1 MKVKARVLFGLI
13 LLIATVL
20 CFSVQLSCAEIM
32 VCWVNVI
39 PEKPAEL
46 DDVKVFV
53 NFLFYTDPPH
63 VVDFSRV
70 HREGNMFSVNVTIH
84 VPRRDEFV
92 LQVVHN
98 QSNTYT
104 LGRLEA
110 GEYVFR
116 VYVQTVHGSCEYW
129 LEKEVTFTVYE
140 PPHAPEMPSSGYL
153 LALLALTSA
162 AAFMLKFRKRS

>member
-1 MKVKARVLFGLI
+1 V
-13 LLIATVL
+13 
-20 CFSVQLSCAEIM
+20 S
-32 VCWVNVI
+32 
-39 PEKPAEL
+39 
-46 DDVKVFV
+46 
-53 NFLFYTDPPH
+53 
-63 VVDFSRV
+63 
-70 HREGNMFSVNVTIH
+70 
-84 VPRRDEFV
+84 RRDEFV
-92 LQVVHN
+92 LQVAHN

-116 VYVQTVHGSCEYW
+116 VYVRTVHEPPHAPVK
-129 LEKEVTFTVYE
+129 KEVTFTVYE